1 MNTLRKLTKGLA
13 VHAVIFSLLQTSFI
27 FTAHAASYN
36 TIEQTG
42 KEAVNVL
49 GAAVNMYGQVK
60 TQQIQQQQQLAQQ
73 VQNAK
78 ILQQLSPGCRKADG
92 TLCYA
97 NVGKLFPECPLPATM
112 ATMPQNVCSET
123 KPTPQESAAQISSM
137 DNYENVANNWVN
149 HYDQMLNVASNA
161 SVPVG
166 LKCLEDKQKAVNS
179 QLTEMVNNLTRLQD
193 QLNKDK
199 ETFRANNKKIL
210 EEIATA
216 NDELLGAAGTGKN
229 NLKLKTADFAKYF
242 SASCQSVIGEQG
254 IAAGPKDGL
263 VGIMQ
268 SLSPVNKRAADFN
281 SNKSAI
287 ESEVRADIAK
297 FQAAIKNGGLQDF
310 LAGKVADTSKFGA
323 LNTAIFNQSKEF
335 NIAKERI
342 TKELAKMQ
350 YEIPAMDKDFSAD
363 FNDEI
368 GGASSMFQTR
378 YVTACTMGTGSAGIA
393 IPLNQL
399 LDKMVQ
405 QDGTPGARDQYKNAI
420 VNAMNSGDSM
430 ERVVMTLQGL
440 EASTYKGMMV
450 TYQTPDGQN
459 VTSSPAQILTETWK
473 RCEASFT
480 TNEKKKSVRAQNLM
494 KEYKSLHDNYSSN
507 LGAKALEQVLSC
519 NGESKKSGASCS
531 SPESFNHLSNSFCM
545 AHAEQCATEVNGCF
559 AEANKHVEAR
569 KKKMENLAKVFNANA
584 TAMVARSNQLYTAQK
599 TAVMDM
605 IKLYQTRFPGTNFEI
620 PENMFVSMPELK
632 TDSFGIPLAGD
643 GNMAFMDELPK
654 KIELMKKMFKSQQEN
669 VNNEIQD
676 YIAKQGEAMEKQKDR
691 WKQLAQQC
699 RSMADSIRK
708 DVNKFTADGM
718 KAQQQLDNKVGMFC
732 KKYSD
737 LKSNP
742 LSACNN
748 DPQKLAEDADA
759 IAGRLTPNAQYI
771 TVQFRNVCNQYN
783 NESSSALDSCDE
795 VDMDSNSKDGKTK
808 RDRCKQLY
816 AREARRLA
824 SESGTPTR
832 ANSRLNA
839 QSFCKDD
846 SVSDKDFIAAAAE
859 KLPAADKDVLKDV
872 KDRKELQEKY
882 SKMDATSEAFFK
894 SMFNLVKGEDPVCKT
909 VSKLAAEVDIED
921 YPTREKINEHF
932 DKKEKQ
938 IRDSYKA
945 PATTPAAGKTA
956 ADTTAPPAPAVASTD
971 KSLKD
976 EIEALELKKAD
987 ALKKLK
993 LNDAIASL
1001 TPTFSKD
1008 EVKANQLSRIGEQT
1022 DQSCDAQ
1029 NSAQQNIVKS
1039 FSDSLMDFDRAR
1051 LGQQASQ
1058 K

>member
-1 MNTLRKLTKGLA
+1 MKTLRNFTKAFA
-13 VHAVIFSLLQTSFI
+13 VHAVIFSLLQTSFV
-27 FTAHAASYN
+27 FSAQAASYD

-60 TQQIQQQQQLAQQ
+60 TQQIMQQQQLAQQ

-78 ILQQLSPGCRKADG
+78 LLQQLSPGCRKADG

-97 NVGKLFPECPLPATM
+97 SVGKLFPECPLPASM

-137 DNYENVANNWVN
+137 DNYENIANNWVN

-161 SVPVG
+161 ATPSG

-210 EEIATA
+210 EEIALA
-216 NDELLGAAGTGKN
+216 NDELLGSGGTGKN
-229 NLKLKTADFAKYF
+229 NLKLKTADFSKYF
-242 SASCQSVIGEQG
+242 SSSCQSVIESS
-254 IAAGPKDGL
+254 AVSFKDGL
-263 VGIMQ
+263 AGVMQ
-268 SLSPVNKRAADFN
+268 SLSPINKKASDFN
-281 SNKSAI
+281 TNKNAL
-287 ESEVRADIAK
+287 ESEVRSDIAK
-297 FQAAIKNGGLQDF
+297 FQAAIKSGGLQDF
-310 LAGKVADTSKFGA
+310 IKGNVATTSKFGA
-323 LNTAIFNQSKEF
+323 LNTAIVNQVKEF

-342 TKELAKMQ
+342 TKELGKLN
-350 YEIPAMDKDFSAD
+350 YEVPAMDKDFTAD

-378 YVTACTMGTGSAGIA
+378 YVNSCTMGTSSAGIA

-405 QDGTPGARDQYKNAI
+405 QNGTAGARDQYKAAI
-420 VNAMNSGDSM
+420 INAMNSGDSM

-440 EASTYKGMMV
+440 EDSTYKGMMV
-450 TYQTPDGQN
+450 TYQTPEGQN
-459 VTSSPAQILTETWK
+459 ITSSPASILTETWK
-473 RCEASFT
+473 KCEAAYT
-480 TNEKKKSVRAQNLM
+480 TNEKKKTVRAQNLM
-494 KEYKSLHDNYSSN
+494 KELKTLHDTYSSN
-507 LGAKALEQVLSC
+507 LGVKGLEQVLSC
-519 NGESKKSGASCS
+519 NGETKKSGSNCGS
-531 SPESFNHLSNSFCM
+531 GESFNHTSPSFCIS
-545 AHAEQCATEVNGCF
+545 HAQQCASEVNGCF
-559 AEANKHVEAR
+559 AEANKHVETR
-569 KKKMENLAKVFNANA
+569 KTKMESLAKVFNANA
-584 TAMVARSNQLYTAQK
+584 TAMVARSNQLYNVQK

-654 KIELMKKMFKSQQEN
+654 KIDLMKKMFKSQQEN

-676 YIAKQGEAMEKQKDR
+676 YIAKQSDAMEKQKDR

-718 KAQQQLDNKVGMFC
+718 KGQQQLDNKVGLFC

-783 NESSSALDSCDE
+783 NESSSAFDSCLD
-795 VDMDSNSKDGKTK
+795 VDMNETSSAGKKK
-808 RDRCKQLY
+808 RDACKQVF
-816 AREARRLA
+816 AKEERRLA
-824 SESGTPTR
+824 SLDTSGPKPR
-832 ANSRLNA
+832 SSRLSA
-839 QSFCKDD
+839 ESFCKDD
-846 SVSDKDFIAAAAE
+846 TVTDEQFIAAAAA
-859 KLPAADKDVLKDV
+859 KLSEGDKTTLKDV
-872 KDRKELQEKY
+872 KTLTDLKDKY
-882 SKMDATSEAFFK
+882 SKLDETSEDF
-894 SMFNLVKGEDPVCKT
+894 LKGMVSLADKDQSICKAVT
-909 VSKLAAEVDIED
+909 EAEKADLEE
-921 YPTREKINEHF
+921 YPTREKVNEHF
-932 DKKEKQ
+932 KKLEEA
-938 IRDSYKA
+938 IKA
-945 PATTPAAGKTA
+945 EAKI
-956 ADTTAPPAPAVASTD
+956 PAVAAAGDKPAVAASTSPD
-971 KSLKD
+971 L
-976 EIEALELKKAD
+976 AT
-987 ALKKLK
+987 KLK
-993 LNDAIASL
+993 ENAAEKAKAMKKIKLNEAIASL
-1001 TPTFSKD
+1001 SPVLSKD
-1008 EVKANQLSRIGEQT
+1008 DAKISQLSRIGQQT

-1039 FSDSLMDFDRAR
+1039 FSDSLIDFDRAR

>member
-531 SPESFNHLSNSFCM
+531 SPESFNHLSNSFCK
-545 AHAEQCATEVNGCF
+545 AHAEQCATEVNGCY
-559 AEANKHVEAR
+559 AEANKHVETR
-569 KKKMENLAKVFNANA
+569 KNKMENLAKVFNANA

-676 YIAKQGEAMEKQKDR
+676 YIAKQSEAMEKQKDR

-783 NESSSALDSCDE
+783 NESSSAFDSCLD
-795 VDMDSNSKDGKTK
+795 VDMDATTSAGKKK
-808 RDRCKQLY
+808 RDACKQVF
-816 AREARRLA
+816 AKEERRLA
-824 SESGTPTR
+824 SLDSSGPKQR
-832 ANSRLNA
+832 SSRLSA
-839 QSFCKDD
+839 ESFCKDD
-846 SVSDKDFIAAAAE
+846 TVTDEQFIAAAAA
-859 KLPAADKDVLKDV
+859 KLPEADKATLKDV
-872 KDRKELQEKY
+872 KTISELKDKY
-882 SKMDATSEAFFK
+882 SKLEETSEDF
-894 SMFNLVKGEDPVCKT
+894 LKGIVGLAEKDQSVCKA
-909 VSKLAAEVDIED
+909 VSEAAKVDLEE
-921 YPTREKINEHF
+921 YPTREKVNEHF
-932 DKKEKQ
+932 KKLEEA
-938 IRDSYKA
+938 IKA
-945 PATTPAAGKTA
+945 DAKI
-956 ADTTAPPAPAVASTD
+956 PAVAAVGDKPAVPASTSPD
-971 KSLKD
+971 LQKNLQANAA
-976 EIEALELKKAD
+976 EKA
-987 ALKKLK
+987 KVIKRIK
-993 LNDAIASL
+993 LNEAIASL
-1001 TPTFSKD
+1001 TPVLSKD
-1008 EVKANQLSRIGEQT
+1008 DAKISQLNRIGEQT

>member
-1 MNTLRKLTKGLA
+1 MNTLRKFTKGLA
-13 VHAVIFSLLQTSFI
+13 VHTVIFSLLQTSFI
-27 FTAHAASYN
+27 FTAQAASYE
-36 TIEQTG
+36 TIEKTG
-42 KEAVNVL
+42 QAAVNVMGSAL
-49 GAAVNMYGQVK
+49 NMYGQVK
-60 TQQIQQQQQLAQQ
+60 TQQIMQQQQLAQQ

-78 ILQQLSPGCRKADG
+78 LLQTLSPGCRKADG

-97 NVGKLFPECPLPATM
+97 SVGKLFPECPLPASM

-137 DNYENVANNWVN
+137 DNYENIANNWVN

-161 SVPVG
+161 TSPSG

-229 NLKLKTADFAKYF
+229 NLKLKTSDFSKFF
-242 SASCQSVIGEQG
+242 SSSCQSVIGEQNL
-254 IAAGPKDGL
+254 AAAPKDGL
-263 VGIMQ
+263 VGVMQ
-268 SLSPVNKRAADFN
+268 SLGPVNKKASDFH
-281 SNKSAI
+281 SNKNAI
-287 ESEVRADIAK
+287 ENEVRADIAK
-297 FQAAIKNGGLQDF
+297 FQAAIKSGGLQDY
-310 LAGKVADTSKFGA
+310 LDGKIADTSKF
-323 LNTAIFNQSKEF
+323 QSLISAAQKQSVEF
-335 NIAKERI
+335 KIAKDRI
-342 TKELAKMQ
+342 SKELAKMQ
-350 YEIPAMDKDFSAD
+350 YELPAMDKDFSAD

-378 YVTACTMGTGSAGIA
+378 YVSACTMGTGSAGIA

-405 QDGTPGARDQYKNAI
+405 QDGTPGARDQYKSAI
-420 VNAMNSGDSM
+420 INAMNSGDSM
-430 ERVVMTLQGL
+430 ERIVTQLQGL

-459 VTSSPAQILTETWK
+459 VSSSPASILTETWK
-473 RCEASFT
+473 RCEAAFT

-507 LGAKALEQVLSC
+507 LGVKVLEQVLTC
-519 NGESKKSGASCS
+519 NGESKKSGANCGSG
-531 SPESFNHLSNSFCM
+531 ESFDHTGKNFCM
-545 AHAEQCATEVNGCF
+545 SHAQQCASEVAGCF
-559 AEANKHVEAR
+559 AEANKHVESR
-569 KKKMENLAKVFNANA
+569 KAKMESLAKVFNANA

-654 KIELMKKMFKSQQEN
+654 KIELMKKMFKSQQDN
-669 VNNEIQD
+669 VNKEIQD

-783 NESSSALDSCDE
+783 NESSEALDKCSELDRDSKNPSVIKKIKSCDILE
-795 VDMDSNSKDGKTK
+795 ERQLRKLAQDTGGTVKT
-808 RDRCKQLY
+808 
-816 AREARRLA
+816 
-824 SESGTPTR
+824 P
-832 ANSRLNA
+832 SRLSA

-846 SVSDKDFIAAAAE
+846 AVSDKDFIAAAAE
-859 KLPAADKDVLKDV
+859 KLSAEDKTTLKDV
-872 KDRKELQEKY
+872 KDYKELKEKF
-882 SKMDATSEAFFK
+882 SKLDPASEFFLK
-894 SMFNLVKGEDPVCKT
+894 GMFNLANDNESVCKSIT
-909 VSKLAAEVDIED
+909 ALDDVDLED
-921 YPTREKINEHF
+921 YPTRKEINEHF
-932 DKKEKQ
+932 AKKEAD
-938 IRDSYKA
+938 IRAEGKSSTA
-945 PATTPAAGKTA
+945 ATITTPATATTTTTTPDMKTRIDDLEA
-956 ADTTAPPAPAVASTD
+956 
-971 KSLKD
+971 KKLKA
-976 EIEALELKKAD
+976 I
-987 ALKKLK
+987 KKLK
-993 LNDAIASL
+993 LNETIASL

-1008 EVKANQLSRIGEQT
+1008 EMKSTQLSRIGEQT